1 MLGKAKESIFLLFL
15 RTFNSTVL
23 ILCYLEEESSVHLL
37 PNLLDKRTLYVA
49 SCKTRYSEKYTS
61 GNIYIA

>member
-1 MLGKAKESIFLLFL
+1 MLGKAKESTFLLFL

-23 ILCYLEEESSVHLL
+23 ILCNLEEDSSVHLL
-37 PNLLDKRTLYVA
+37 PNLLDKRTLYAA